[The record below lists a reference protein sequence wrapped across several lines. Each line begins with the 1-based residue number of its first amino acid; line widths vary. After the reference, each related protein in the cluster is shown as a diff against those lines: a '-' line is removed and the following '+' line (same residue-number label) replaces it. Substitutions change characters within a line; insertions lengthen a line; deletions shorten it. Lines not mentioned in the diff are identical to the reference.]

1 MDHIAQYGASGQ
13 TFALSLHG
21 LKNIKLSGSISDLKV
36 EKGHCLIRTLQAL
49 TAAWQS
55 QRY

>member
-1 MDHIAQYGASGQ
+1 MGTSGQ
-13 TFALSLHG
+13 TFALSFLG

-36 EKGHCLIRTLQAL
+36 EKGNCLISTLQAL
-49 TAAWQS
+49 TAVWQS